1 MTQDLPDVLL
11 VEDDP
16 LIALN
21 LEDELQNAGF
31 SVVTHT
37 NPVSA
42 MTEIERNE
50 SVFRALVTD
59 IDLGGAPNGW
69 ELAHRG
75 RERFPR
81 MVLIYMSGQS
91 AANWMANGLPDS
103 VMLQKPFAVAQLLMA
118 LATKLNEHPPMAEP
132 H

>member
-1 MTQDLPDVLL
+1 MTQDLPAVLL

-42 MTEIERNE
+42 MTEIDRND

-59 IDLGGAPNGW
+59 IDLGDGPNGW
-69 ELAHRG
+69 ELAHRAL
-75 RERFPR
+75 ERFPQ

-91 AANWMANGLPDS
+91 AADWMANGLPDS
-103 VMLQKPFAVAQLLMA
+103 VMLQKPFAIAQLSTA
-118 LATKLNEHPPMAEP
+118 LATKLNEQPPLTEP